1 MRSHDASSILG
12 LVCSRR
18 CTSAGQQ
25 AIASLY
31 DAGRRRYRVKNS
43 TASAQQRRRRGR
55 GADPIGPRPCPR
67 PRSRRDP
74 ILFRE
79 AAERQVYVPLRKYPS
94 HFSRARGHGGPPW
107 AFCSPFRSCLHPEH
121 PRAASSARPLFYLQV
136 DVWDTKYAV
145 ESVYCLSY
153 MCPAGSW
160 LPNMCIA
167 AAWLLLRGPRPLAR
181 VSDCLSAPRIRGLR
195 ALDNPARSIP

>member
-121 PRAASSARPLFYLQV
+121 PRT
-136 DVWDTKYAV
+136 DV
-145 ESVYCLSY
+145 E
-153 MCPAGSW
+153 
-160 LPNMCIA
+160 
-167 AAWLLLRGPRPLAR
+167 PRPLLDSLLSSGRCVGHKIRGR
-181 VSDCLSAPRIRGLR
+181 VSLLSVLHVSSGQLAAQHVHRRRVAAPTRSSAAR
-195 ALDNPARSIP
+195 ASE

>member
-1 MRSHDASSILG
+1 MLQKVYERWAAGHRLVVRCRTSQISSEKLHGLCAAAPPSRS
-12 LVCSRR
+12 
-18 CTSAGQQ
+18 
-25 AIASLY
+25 
-31 DAGRRRYRVKNS
+31 
-43 TASAQQRRRRGR
+43 RGR
-55 GADPIGPRPCPR
+55 PNR